1 MRSLTVEEINVL
13 KCNGCFAED
22 WADITVD
29 EDFSPEYIHNVAFYG
44 EVTLGLFEKAVTLEQ
59 GFSRHA
65 GIYNATLRNTTVGD
79 NCLIEN
85 VGNYINNYE
94 ISDECVISNVGVI
107 TADDETTFGQGN
119 KVAVLNEAGD
129 ANVIIYDGLTSQ
141 MAALMMMAADNR
153 PLWERLH
160 TMVNDYVSNRK
171 SSKGLIGYRAKI
183 TNTREINNTWI
194 DDDCEIN
201 GASCISET
209 TLKGM
214 TEASVFIGHDVIC
227 KNSVVMAGA
236 SVLDGAKIDNCFV
249 GEACHVGRGFS
260 AESSIF
266 FANSYMDNGEACAA
280 FCGPFSVSHHK
291 ASLLIGVE
299 TSFYNAGSATNFSN
313 HAYKMGPIHYGSLQR
328 GSKTASGAHILM
340 PAQIGA
346 FSMCM
351 GKIQSHPHSTDFPF
365 SYVIADGATTWL
377 VPGCNLATVGTYR
390 DITKWPRRDK
400 RPANGRSSVVNSKWL
415 NPFVI
420 QHVVEGKK
428 SLTNAIANTDGDEI
442 LLDGCTIK
450 YSSAQRGIGYY
461 DMAIRMFLGETMD
474 ETCFH
479 LPSSTTGTGEWLDL
493 SGLLAPKSEIEQ
505 LTDDILEGVT
515 TDIKS
520 VDQRLHH
527 IHNNYSEYVWNY
539 AYSLALTYYN
549 MDNITEDDIASI
561 VDNGNVAHE
570 TWIKRI
576 AADAEKEFAMGDV
589 AEQQLNDFLESLK

>member
-1 MRSLTVEEINVL
+1 M
-13 KCNGCFAED
+13 
-22 WADITVD
+22 
-29 EDFSPEYIHNVAFYG
+29 
-44 EVTLGLFEKAVTLEQ
+44 
-59 GFSRHA
+59 
-65 GIYNATLRNTTVGD
+65 
-79 NCLIEN
+79 
-85 VGNYINNYE
+85 
-94 ISDECVISNVGVI
+94 
-107 TADDETTFGQGN
+107 
-119 KVAVLNEAGD
+119 
-129 ANVIIYDGLTSQ
+129 
-141 MAALMMMAADNR
+141 
-153 PLWERLH
+153 
-160 TMVNDYVSNRK
+160 
-171 SSKGLIGYRAKI
+171 
-183 TNTREINNTWI
+183 
-194 DDDCEIN
+194 
-201 GASCISET
+201 
-209 TLKGM
+209 
-214 TEASVFIGHDVIC
+214 
-227 KNSVVMAGA
+227 
-236 SVLDGAKIDNCFV
+236 
-249 GEACHVGRGFS
+249 
-260 AESSIF
+260 
-266 FANSYMDNGEACAA
+266 
-280 FCGPFSVSHHK
+280 
-291 ASLLIGVE
+291 
-299 TSFYNAGSATNFSN
+299 
-313 HAYKMGPIHYGSLQR
+313 
-328 GSKTASGAHILM
+328 
-340 PAQIGA
+340 
-346 FSMCM
+346 
-351 GKIQSHPHSTDFPF
+351 
-365 SYVIADGATTWL
+365 
-377 VPGCNLATVGTYR
+377 
-390 DITKWPRRDK
+390 
-400 RPANGRSSVVNSKWL
+400 VNSKWL

-428 SLTNAIANTDGDEI
+428 SLTNAIDNTDGDEI